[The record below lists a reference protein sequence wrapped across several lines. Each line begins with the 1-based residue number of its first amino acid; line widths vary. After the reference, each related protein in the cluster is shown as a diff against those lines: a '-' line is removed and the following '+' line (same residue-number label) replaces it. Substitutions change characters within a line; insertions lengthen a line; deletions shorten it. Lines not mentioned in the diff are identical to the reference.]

1 MFSEPCQYKDAS
13 CEASAPALRRR
24 SLSKLRRRLSQTFR
38 RSFGGSLADLGV
50 QTFTIDEHEDEH
62 SASLVGVS
70 MNTGD
75 GDSIV
80 RTSGQR
86 RSISE
91 AKINGTVITIKKFLY
106 YLKPKTNPFETM
118 RYIILQTFIS
128 GHNSGSSS
136 IGGSH
141 GGGLSM
147 LSSSRLRTITNL
159 TRKLS
164 LSNSR
169 ILNGENSTSR
179 VIPHRNSNFTQPSNV
194 FKSSRSMNGIGKSNF
209 FIKLV
214 VDKYRTKEK

>member
-91 AKINGTVITIKKFLY
+91 AKINGTVITIKLFIYTNNRKDGNTMDSSTFLHFKFLFQG
-106 YLKPKTNPFETM
+106 TT
-118 RYIILQTFIS
+118 
-128 GHNSGSSS
+128 
-136 IGGSH
+136 
-141 GGGLSM
+141 
-147 LSSSRLRTITNL
+147 
-159 TRKLS
+159 
-164 LSNSR
+164 
-169 ILNGENSTSR
+169 
-179 VIPHRNSNFTQPSNV
+179 VA
-194 FKSSRSMNGIGKSNF
+194 
-209 FIKLV
+209 LV
-214 VDKYRTKEK
+214 VLEVVMVVDFQCYLVPAYGQ

>member
-1 MFSEPCQYKDAS
+1 MNNNNEGITQVLSEPCQYKDAS

-91 AKINGTVITIKKFLY
+91 AKINGTVITIKLFI
-106 YLKPKTNPFETM
+106 
-118 RYIILQTFIS
+118 YI
-128 GHNSGSSS
+128 NK
-136 IGGSH
+136 
-141 GGGLSM
+141 
-147 LSSSRLRTITNL
+147 
-159 TRKLS
+159 KL
-164 LSNSR
+164 L
-169 ILNGENSTSR
+169 
-179 VIPHRNSNFTQPSNV
+179 
-194 FKSSRSMNGIGKSNF
+194 
-209 FIKLV
+209 
-214 VDKYRTKEK
+214 

>member
-91 AKINGTVITIKKFLY
+91 AKINGTVITIRLFIYTNHYGLEYIFILKF
-106 YLKPKTNPFETM
+106 
-118 RYIILQTFIS
+118 FIS

-179 VIPHRNSNFTQPSNV
+179 VIPNRNSNFTQPSNV
-194 FKSSRSMNGIGKSNF
+194 FKSSRSMNGIGKSDF
-209 FIKLV
+209 YIEFV
-214 VDKYRTKEK
+214 VGKVAKT